1 MHELGK
7 ICLAKLEHSS
17 FHFQILGFVVMA
29 FLFFH
34 SVVKVS
40 TDLEDKQSVYLLEDG
55 LELWLAAL
63 HNSKQLLPQ
72 WMQMVANIPRL
83 LGKLILISLLLFANC
98 EL

>member
-1 MHELGK
+1 M
-7 ICLAKLEHSS
+7 
-17 FHFQILGFVVMA
+17 
-29 FLFFH
+29 
-34 SVVKVS
+34 VKVS

-83 LGKLILISLLLFANC
+83 LGRLVLNLFFYSLLIVLFPIAIQYAYV

>member
-1 MHELGK
+1 M
-7 ICLAKLEHSS
+7 
-17 FHFQILGFVVMA
+17 
-29 FLFFH
+29 
-34 SVVKVS
+34 VKVS

-83 LGKLILISLLLFANC
+83 LGRLVLNLFFYSLLLVLFPIAIQYAYV

>member
-1 MHELGK
+1 M
-7 ICLAKLEHSS
+7 
-17 FHFQILGFVVMA
+17 
-29 FLFFH
+29 
-34 SVVKVS
+34 VKVS

-83 LGKLILISLLLFANC
+83 LGRLVINPFFYSLLIVLFSIVQA
-98 EL
+98 EIFFSLPPLFLTLLA